1 MRYIVLIALLIL
13 TSCNREVTPVLKSVH
28 PYLKPYYT
36 EFMELTGHVN
46 TSEVIMVEFS
56 KLMPKGVLGIALGM
70 NADTTVLVKIN
81 TIHWNELS
89 ENQKWW
95 LVMHELSHDILNW
108 EHGDNILMDTPMP
121 MHVSDLMIAIARQ
134 KLRQ

>member
-95 LVMHELSHDILNW
+95 LVMHELAHDILNW
-108 EHGDNILMDTPMP
+108 EHGKNRLMYTPMP
-121 MHVSDLMIAIARQ
+121 WFVSDLMIAEAKRDLKQ
-134 KLRQ
+134 